1 MKAPA
6 LLVLGLGN
14 ILCGDDGL
22 GVRVVQALGHEYEVP
37 PGVRLLDGGT
47 LGLSLLGQFEAEQD
61 VIVVD
66 AIRGEGPAGTLVRL
80 DGDQVPPAVRERLSP
95 HQVGV
100 ADLLDG
106 LRLLDLYPR
115 NLVLLGLVPE
125 TLDLG
130 LEPSP
135 RVEEGLDG
143 LIAAVVEEAARMGHR
158 LVRRESSRGAA

>member
-1 MKAPA
+1 MTGSS

-22 GVRVVQALGHEYEVP
+22 GVRAVQALARDYDLP
-37 PGVRLLDGGT
+37 PGVRVLDGGT
-47 LGLSLLGQFEAEQD
+47 LGLSLLGQFEAGQD

-66 AIRGEGPAGTLVRL
+66 AIRGEGPTGALVRL
-80 DGDQVPPAVRERLSP
+80 DGDEVPPAVRERLSP

-125 TLDLG
+125 TLELG

-135 RVEEGLDG
+135 PVRENLGELV
-143 LIAAVVEEAARMGHR
+143 AAVIEEAARLGHR